1 MNGVSRLDELIKEKC
16 PDGVEYV
23 RLGELIKKYS
33 EKSKMDH
40 SVKLV
45 YTVSNKEG
53 LIPSLEYWAK
63 NTNTKRVDYQIYSD
77 DTSNYNIIR
86 ENMFAYNPAR
96 LNIGSIDCLFDKPA
110 GLLSPMYVVFEIVDK
125 RMRPDF
131 LLKIFETSIVKKA
144 INNFKEEGARFR
156 FDFKNW
162 NKIQIPIPPLKVQ
175 REIVRILDNFTEL
188 TAELT
193 ARKKQYEYYRDT
205 LLDFNNTTSII
216 KNMLDKYGGVEY
228 KELCEICIITS
239 GGDIPKENY
248 SVTKTENFTVPIISN
263 GVGDKALCGYT
274 DIPKITE
281 TAVTVSARGTIGYAE
296 YRDYSY
302 YPVVRL
308 LSIIPHDKNKLNCK
322 YLYYCLQDKKY
333 NVPITGI
340 PQLTIPMIKNILIPL
355 PPLQVQ
361 EYIVNILDRFDMLC
375 NDLTKGLPAEIEMR
389 IKQYEYYRDS
399 LLNFKMMN

>member
-1 MNGVSRLDELIKEKC
+1 MYNLNEMIKNEK
-16 PDGVEYV
+16 VEW
-23 RLGELIKKYS
+23 RKLGDIEEIKVITPNAKIKKQNYLS
-33 EKSKMDH
+33 SGLYPVIDQGQCFIVGYTNNKSAIFKKGSYVIFGDHTETVKYVDFEFAQGADGIKVLQTDEKYLNSRYLFH
-40 SVKLV
+40 AIL
-45 YTVSNKEG
+45 
-53 LIPSLEYWAK
+53 
-63 NTNTKRVDYQIYSD
+63 
-77 DTSNYNIIR
+77 NY
-86 ENMFAYNPAR
+86 YKVT
-96 LNIGSIDCLFDKPA
+96 GK
-110 GLLSPMYVVFEIVDK
+110 Y
-125 RMRPDF
+125 MRHF
-131 LLKIFETSIVKKA
+131 SLLKDTI
-144 INNFKEEGARFR
+144 
-156 FDFKNW
+156 
-162 NKIQIPIPPLKVQ
+162 IPVPPIDVQ
-175 REIVRILDNFTEL
+175 HEIVRILDNFTEL

-228 KELCEICIITS
+228 KELCEICAITS

-355 PPLQVQ
+355 PPLPVQ